1 MTDLHVPQR
10 IPHPIVYLV
19 LILPFGAVNGYLTV
33 ALAYS
38 LSQSG
43 MSVASVGLL
52 IALFFIPQTWK
63 FLWAP
68 IVDTTLSR
76 KGWYVIGASLSAL
89 GVVAMSVFAVHASD
103 VPVLSVFVV
112 VASLATT
119 FLGMSVESL
128 MAHDTPD
135 SQKGRAAGWFQAGNL
150 GGSGL
155 GGGAALWLAQA
166 VPVPWVTGGAL
177 AICFMLCCG
186 ALWFIAEPLHTQ
198 RKQSVGRK
206 LVDVLQDLWQVSRS
220 RGGYLALL
228 LVFLPIGS
236 GAATNLWSAAADDW
250 HASAHTVELVTG
262 AMSGIVSA
270 IGCLIGGYVCDRY
283 NRKSTYIFYGCL
295 LVLCALGM
303 VLAARTEVKFVE
315 FTIAYAFV
323 NGLGY
328 AGFSAVT
335 LEAIGQGA
343 AATKYNVF
351 ASLSNMPI
359 AYLTA
364 LEGWA
369 HGRWGASGFLFV
381 DAGLGVVGIVVFTVV
396 VALTARSPVPIGAE
410 VL

>member
-1 MTDLHVPQR
+1 MQNNSERQHY
-10 IPHPIVYLV
+10 PHPIVYLL

-43 MSVASVGLL
+43 MSVANVGFL

-68 IVDTTLSR
+68 IVDTTLSH
-76 KGWYVIGASLSAL
+76 KGWYLIGATLS
-89 GVVAMSVFAVHASD
+89 GVGVIAMAVYSTRASD
-103 VPVLSVFVV
+103 VPVLSIAVL
-112 VASLATT
+112 VASVAVS

-150 GGSGL
+150 GGTGL
-155 GGGAALWLAQA
+155 GGGAALWLAQK
-166 VPVPWVTGGAL
+166 VSHPWMTGAAL
-177 AICFMLCCG
+177 GICFMLCG
-186 ALWFIAEPLHTQ
+186 VVLWWVAEPAHKQ
-198 RKQSVGRK
+198 HAQSVGRR
-206 LVDVLQDLWQVSRS
+206 LIDVLQDLWRVSRS
-220 RGGYLALL
+220 RAGYLALL
-228 LVFLPIGS
+228 VVFLPIGS
-236 GAATNLWSAAADDW
+236 GAASNLWAAVADDW
-250 HASAHTVELVTG
+250 HASAQTVALVTG
-262 AMSGIVSA
+262 AANGVFSA
-270 IGCLIGGYVCDRY
+270 FGCLIGGYLCDRFD
-283 NRKSTYIFYGCL
+283 RKYTYVFYGL
-295 LVLCALGM
+295 LLALCAVGM
-303 VLAARTEVKFVE
+303 ALAARTELSYIE
-315 FTIAYAFV
+315 FTLGYAFV

-369 HGRWGASGFLFV
+369 HTRWGASGFLYI
-381 DAGLGVVGIVVFTVV
+381 DAGLGAAGAMLFMAIM
-396 VALTARSPVPIGAE
+396 ALTAPRVLPLSAE